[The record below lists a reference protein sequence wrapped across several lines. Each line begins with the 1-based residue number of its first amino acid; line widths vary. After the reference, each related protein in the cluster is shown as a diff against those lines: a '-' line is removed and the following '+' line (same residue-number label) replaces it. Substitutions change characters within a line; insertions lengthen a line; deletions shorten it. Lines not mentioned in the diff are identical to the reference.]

1 MNRRDRKYL
10 IIEGVVVL
18 FGVLIALVVDHARQQ
33 WLEDQEAQVALSR
46 VYLELNHNLSQLKD
60 LQTVGSDRLAR
71 LRALRSMQVEG
82 QSLADLLSHF
92 SGYRTPDL
100 NEAAWNRLVQ
110 SRLADSLDPHLL
122 EQAFQ
127 IYEAN
132 QLFDG
137 LDWEINRL
145 VYSEL
150 FHSAD
155 KRAVAIAISE
165 RIMAQQLTWVAE
177 QIPRYAEFL
186 CTAPDD
192 VLTDRPSTC

>member
-1 MNRRDRKYL
+1 MNKRDRKYL
-10 IIEGVVVL
+10 TIEGVVVL

-33 WLEDQEAQVALSR
+33 WLEDREAQIALSR
-46 VYLELNHNLSQLKD
+46 VYLELDHNLTQLED
-60 LQTVGSDRLAR
+60 LQTVGTDRLAR
-71 LRALRSMQVEG
+71 LRELRSIEG
-82 QSLADLLSHF
+82 SEHSLADLMSRF

-110 SRLADSLDPHLL
+110 SRLADSIDPQLL

-155 KRAVAIAISE
+155 KRPVAIAISE

-192 VLTDRPSTC
+192 VLIDRPSTC